1 MHFQIFTALLLT
13 ALTQARPQ
21 TPADTS
27 ALAGLPACAVRD
39 AAPHTAPA
47 TDFDADLNTQ
57 QQDAA
62 NSALGSSGCAAK
74 AKDCICSSQ
83 PFIAAITTAVTQT
96 CTAQDV
102 QAALIFAQTYCGA
115 ALSAGDS
122 SASSS
127 SGPAATGDAAATSD
141 SAAPT
146 SSPSA
151 TEDNTD
157 YTGGASTT
165 TVPGTVTATT
175 SVLGASVSVSTV
187 PETSVTGMMPSG
199 VVMTTTQCTTTTT
212 VMTTQA
218 KTMSYNATYTGAA
231 VKSVGQGIMA
241 AVVGVAGAV
250 AML

>member
-1 MHFQIFTALLLT
+1 MHSQIFTALLLT
-13 ALTQARPQ
+13 ALTQAMPQ
-21 TPADTS
+21 APADTS
-27 ALAGLPACAVRD
+27 ALAGLPACA
-39 AAPHTAPA
+39 
-47 TDFDADLNTQ
+47 
-57 QQDAA
+57 QDAA
-62 NSALGSSGCAAK
+62 NSALGSSGCAAND
-74 AKDCICSSQ
+74 KDCICSSQ

-115 ALSAGDS
+115 ALGAGDS
-122 SASSS
+122 SASSSS

-141 SAAPT
+141 SAAPP

-151 TEDNTD
+151 TEDNSD
-157 YTGGASTT
+157 HTGGASTT
-165 TVPGTVTATT
+165 TVPSTVTATT
-175 SVLGASVSVSTV
+175 SVPGPSVSVSTV
-187 PETSVTGMMPSG
+187 SEASVTDTMPSG

-212 VMTTQA
+212 VMTTPA

-250 AML
+250 ALL